1 MTVARRPVL
10 SGGQAGTDDRR
21 ALAVHTVLAVLLV
34 LVSFVS
40 LSLGRF
46 EISLAETCR
55 VLLSVVLP
63 IQPDWTPQA
72 EAVILDVRL
81 PRVVA
86 GILVGSG
93 LALSGA
99 AFQGMFR
106 NPLVSPHLLG
116 VASGAGF
123 GAALAILVGARFVLI
138 EAVSF
143 TCGLVAVGFT
153 WLLSRTSRGTPI
165 LMLVLSGIVVGA
177 LFGALTSLV
186 KYVAD
191 PLNRMPAITFWLL
204 GSLNAVAL
212 PDLVVAGPVFIVA
225 SAVLLLIRWRIN
237 LLALGE
243 EDARALGVR
252 TERMKA
258 TIVVCATVITAT
270 AVSIS
275 GIIGWIGLVIP
286 HMGRLVVG
294 PDHKHLLPASWLIG
308 ASYLVIV
315 DLASR
320 TLLGAEI
327 PIGILTAVVGAP
339 VFAYLLRRNR
349 TGW

>member
-1 MTVARRPVL
+1 MTKAGTAL
-10 SGGQAGTDDRR
+10 SGGLAGTDDRR
-21 ALAVHTVLAVLLV
+21 ALAVHTILAVLLV

-46 EISLAETCR
+46 EVSLAHTCR
-55 VLLSVVLP
+55 VLLSVVFP

-72 EAVILDVRL
+72 ESVILDVRL

-123 GAALAILVGARFVLI
+123 GAALAILVGARFALI

-143 TCGLVAVGFT
+143 TCGLLAVGFT

-204 GSLNAVAL
+204 GSLNAVAM
-212 PDLVVAGPVFIVA
+212 PDLVVAGPVFIVS

-252 TERMKA
+252 TERLKA
-258 TIVVCATVITAT
+258 MIIVCATVITAT

-286 HMGRLVVG
+286 HMGRLLVG
-294 PDHKHLLPASWLIG
+294 PDHKHLLPASWLLG
-308 ASYLVIV
+308 ASYLVVV